1 MFLSCKLST
10 QNVSSIR
17 GSASFQGGQK
27 PPPPC
32 HRDSR
37 PLSAPD
43 PGAST
48 HPEVTVPHAAL
59 SQHMGPSP
67 CLSMIPWVML
77 AGNCEK
83 KKPPVYVNTRAA
95 LWSPV
100 EGMGLVSLPHRSPG
114 GSQRGR
120 HWLQSAVHTSKDSA
134 INAGCVQRCW
144 LKKKVL
150 MLRNSIWILVSPST
164 ESKNVRIVGPS
175 FKKKIKT

>member
-27 PPPPC
+27 PPC

-77 AGNCEK
+77 AGNCK
-83 KKPPVYVNTRAA
+83 KKKTTCVCKYKS
-95 LWSPV
+95 SPV
-100 EGMGLVSLPHRSPG
+100 ESSGRNGLGEFASQEPRRLTAGPTLTPVCGPHKQG
-114 GSQRGR
+114 LGY
-120 HWLQSAVHTSKDSA
+120 
-134 INAGCVQRCW
+134 
-144 LKKKVL
+144 
-150 MLRNSIWILVSPST
+150 
-164 ESKNVRIVGPS
+164 
-175 FKKKIKT
+175 